1 MPWRLQAAIGLG
13 KEHNYIVLKGDN
25 KVAEDADTAKPVMQ
39 NAMALTNVLPHFAAW
54 SGGLHA
60 ATHRD
65 IERERERAR
74 ENKRTDKHTHKHTH
88 TYTYTYTY
96 THTHTYTPIC

>member
-65 IERERERAR
+65 IERET
-74 ENKRTDKHTHKHTH
+74 ENKRTDKQTHTH
-88 TYTYTYTY
+88 THTL
-96 THTHTYTPIC
+96 THSHTYTPIC